1 MKFTIEY
8 LWLGDDKISNIN
20 NININ
25 RKIFYTKVK
34 TFDCILDKLELKDI
48 PEWSFDGSSTGH
60 IKLTS
65 TDIKQNTEIILKPVK
80 LYSHFNNKFDYI
92 VLCQTYLI
100 DNTPHKSN
108 TRTHIL
114 SLFNDF
120 VENKPCYGLE
130 QEYIFMDS
138 LTNTIYGSTINDNT
152 IHYCSSS
159 IHHAKLRPI
168 VENHYIKCLQM
179 GINIS
184 GFNSEVTQSQWEFQ
198 IGPTIGIDAS
208 DDLTMA
214 RFVLERLCESD
225 NLYINYHSKP
235 IKDYN
240 GSGCHHNFSTIHT
253 NKYTK
258 STFES
263 AYSEIFNNFSNNH
276 KITLKYYGVD
286 NELRLTGINETSN
299 MLEFSYGIGTRHT
312 SIRIPINNYV
322 YFEDRRPSA
331 SCDPYLSTWALF
343 ATYMNII

>member
-1 MKFTIEY
+1 MSSQTITTRFEHA
-8 LWLGDDKISNIN
+8 KISHFC
-20 NININ
+20 
-25 RKIFYTKVK
+25 KIFYQPLYMISTNLIQNIYKNTNNDKYDAKFVDDK
-34 TFDCILDKLELKDI
+34 FEFYPDTDINLELTNSDNIGSENNSIDSINLNFILDRYNTNLKFKYNGVDFTIKTDDI
-48 PEWSFDGSSTGH
+48 IKKYPVPVSHAECTISSTY
-60 IKLTS
+60 
-65 TDIKQNTEIILKPVK
+65 EITCNA
-80 LYSHFNNKFDYI
+80 SD
-92 VLCQTYLI
+92 
-100 DNTPHKSN
+100 
-108 TRTHIL
+108 L

-299 MLEFSYGIGTRHT
+299 R
-312 SIRIPINNYV
+312 NK
-322 YFEDRRPSA
+322 
-331 SCDPYLSTWALF
+331 
-343 ATYMNII
+343 TYIYQNTN